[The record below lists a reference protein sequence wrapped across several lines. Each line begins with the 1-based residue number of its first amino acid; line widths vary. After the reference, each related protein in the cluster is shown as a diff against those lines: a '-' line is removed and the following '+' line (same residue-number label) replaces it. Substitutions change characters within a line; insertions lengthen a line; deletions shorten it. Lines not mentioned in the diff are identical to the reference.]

1 MAKTFNMKKVR
12 KAIAEAYDVNAKF
25 IPEEIEDQF
34 INLRKAA

>member
-12 KAIAEAYDVNAKF
+12 KAIAVAYNVNPLYV
-25 IPEEIEDQF
+25 PEEIEDQF